1 MDMNRFE
8 NFFALVEE
16 IVAKIIKMIE
26 QTKKWFEANFET
38 EDPEET
44 TAA

>member
-1 MDMNRFE
+1 MDNVRFE

-26 QTKKWFEANFET
+26 QTKAWIDANFET
-38 EDPEET
+38 EEET
-44 TAA
+44 SAA